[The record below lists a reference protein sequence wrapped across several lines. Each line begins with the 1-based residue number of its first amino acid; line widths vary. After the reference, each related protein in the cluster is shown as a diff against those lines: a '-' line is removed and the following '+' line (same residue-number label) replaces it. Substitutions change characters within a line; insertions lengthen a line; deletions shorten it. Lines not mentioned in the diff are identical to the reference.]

1 MAHLE
6 KRLRKRDPELF
17 TANGTLNGEI
27 TVNSVLGFKVKQIVI
42 VAASGLPPLELE
54 VKQID
59 SINTMFVGPIKGA
72 ITNRTDISAYTIAA
86 GANIFALEQ
95 PAPSIPEQHVERI
108 TYEEEPVVA
117 RRVFVV
123 DQLGDPYTADN
134 PFPVDAS
141 LNVGGISVDF
151 DAKDGDNISISAH
164 PSPIFS
170 EATNTIT
177 TSNYEEIFSYTSTDN
192 LTRIIALDVVVSTSA
207 TVVAK
212 INGTIVKTKRSSALN
227 KNITILFHEHRPI
240 PNGSVLTVEAK
251 VDLVCG
257 RQIWPTYETFT
268 SMDGYI
274 A

>member
-17 TANGTLNGEI
+17 IANGTIAGEI
-27 TVNSVLGFKVKQIVI
+27 TVNSVLGFKVKQIVTV
-42 VAASGLPPLELE
+42 VATGLPPLELE

-59 SINTMFVGPIKGA
+59 SINTMFVGPIKGP
-72 ITNRTDISAYTIAA
+72 IVTRTDISAYTVAI

-95 PAPSIPEQHVERI
+95 PSPSIPEQHVERI

-123 DQLGDPYTADN
+123 DQLGDPYTSSN
-134 PFPVDAS
+134 PFPVDAVV
-141 LNVGGISVDF
+141 NVSEINIEL
-151 DAKDGDNISISAH
+151 DAKDGSNVAISSHSA
-164 PSPIFS
+164 PIFS
-170 EATNTIT
+170 EASSTIT
-177 TSNYEEIFSYTSTDN
+177 TSNYEEIFSYTSTN
-192 LTRIIALDVVVSTSA
+192 SLTRIVALDVAVSTSA
-207 TVVAK
+207 IVVAK
-212 INGTIVKTKRSSALN
+212 INGVIVKTKRSSALN
-227 KNITILFHEHRPI
+227 RNITIQFHEHRPI
-240 PNGSVLTVEAK
+240 PNGSTLTVEAK

-257 RQIWPTYETFT
+257 KKIWPTYEAFT